1 MSLGD
6 KADVSTNDLL
16 AYWYDD
22 PATEMVAL
30 YVESFGN
37 PRRFSWLARALA
49 RRKPVLAVKSGRSRG
64 GHRAGA
70 SHTAAAVIP
79 DVWVDALFRQAG
91 VIRTDTLGEL
101 LDASRAL
108 DDQPLAAGSRVAIIG
123 NAGGLN
129 VLAADAAAT
138 AGLQVV
144 ELSPALQSL
153 LLAGSSHPAGVG
165 NPVDL
170 GADATAESLA
180 NAVTTLGRSGE
191 IDSMVITYVATRV
204 SRPAS
209 VLTALGS
216 AVDESPSC
224 PVVAVV
230 VGTEPAARL
239 GRRGIPVFHMPE
251 DAVRALGHA
260 TDYATWRRAA
270 EIGQRQDLGRV
281 ETHLPR
287 NLVPRRCVPGRAG
300 SPLVSQPISS
310 PPTASPSPPADPP
323 GPGDSRA
330 AAEALGY
337 PVAVKSARPDLL
349 HKSDVGGVVLDV
361 QSGEGVR
368 AAYSSIGRALGTD
381 SPVVLVQRVVPDGVE
396 LAAGIIH
403 HPVFGSLVQVG
414 AGHLH
419 RRVGRPRLPATPR
432 HRRGL
437 PVNVPQPQSCAT
449 DRTPRIVARRH

>member
-1 MSLGD
+1 MSSTPIRRCGWPPFAPRVPPPGGLAVASQSGAVGIAILDAVPQAGIGVSTFVSLGN
-6 KADVSTNDLL
+6 KADVSGNDLL

-22 PATEMVAL
+22 PATEGRAL
-30 YVESFGN
+30 PGVVRQPPKFA
-37 PRRFSWLARALA
+37 WLARALA
-49 RRKPVLAVKSGRSRG
+49 RRKPVLAVKSGRSSGRSSGRRLAHCRRG
-64 GHRAGA
+64 RPRRRGRRAVRAGRR
-70 SHTAAAVIP
+70 HP
-79 DVWVDALFRQAG
+79 DRYP
-91 VIRTDTLGEL
+91 R
-101 LDASRAL
+101 R
-108 DDQPLAAGSRVAIIG
+108 AAGRRPGPGRPAPAAGTRVAIIG

-260 TDYATWRRAA
+260 TDYATWRGRQRSGSAKTLVASTQPATQPGSAA
-270 EIGQRQDLGRV
+270 LRTGGGWQPFGVAADLLTAYGIPVAPSRSARTWRQ
-281 ETHLPR
+281 
-287 NLVPRRCVPGRAG
+287 PGR
-300 SPLVSQPISS
+300 
-310 PPTASPSPPADPP
+310 
-323 GPGDSRA
+323 R
-330 AAEALGY
+330 
-337 PVAVKSARPDLL
+337 
-349 HKSDVGGVVLDV
+349 
-361 QSGEGVR
+361 
-368 AAYSSIGRALGTD
+368 
-381 SPVVLVQRVVPDGVE
+381 
-396 LAAGIIH
+396 
-403 HPVFGSLVQVG
+403 
-414 AGHLH
+414 
-419 RRVGRPRLPATPR
+419 
-432 HRRGL
+432 
-437 PVNVPQPQSCAT
+437 
-449 DRTPRIVARRH
+449 